1 MFREQI
7 VTLLKEQP
15 CWVTFTKVDGST
27 RTLRCT
33 LVEKDLPEKKEE
45 GKTREPNKDVI
56 PVFDLDAKAWKS
68 FRVDSL
74 KSISTFEPE
83 PVTPEVFDV
92 EGVVNK

>member
-7 VTLLKEQP
+7 VTLLKDNV
-15 CWVTFTKVDGST
+15 CWVTFTKKDNST

-33 LVEKDLPEKKEE
+33 LVEKDLPEKKE
-45 GKTREPNKDVI
+45 GSNSREPNKDVI
-56 PVFDLDAKAWKS
+56 QVFDLDAKAWKS